1 MKYLKKKELAQKWFR
16 SLRNEVINQFEKIEN
31 QNSKKQIK
39 FKKKIGKE
47 NHILK
52 KIMVVVKWQ

>member
-39 FKKKIGKE
+39 FKKKKLE
-47 NHILK
+47 K
-52 KIMVVVKWQ
+52 KTTS

>member
-39 FKKKIGKE
+39 FKKKIGK
-47 NHILK
+47 K
-52 KIMVVVKWQ
+52 TTS